1 MTRIGEIMLLALL
14 ALPSVLFGQTVRKDI
29 PELEFARFDLNKIE
43 FLGDSSAFEKAF
55 AKMDAAVLSGSGSF
69 RIMHIGGSHVQGG
82 TFTRRL
88 RNDLLALGG
97 KDGGRGMVFPFTA
110 AKTNTPSSYRSRYE
124 GEWEATKNTT
134 RELPRRL
141 GLTGMA
147 VSTTDSTASVRIVL
161 KARNAGADDPEF
173 LFDRLNVLGYSADG
187 ERFPVVVTNAGDTLQ
202 GTRNE
207 ESSCWSFQ
215 LPEPQ
220 DSVKVAVAGT
230 GGELTLTGI
239 YLDNSSEGI
248 TVTGIG
254 VNGAALPSYLRC
266 EDFERDLKMVNPDM
280 VILAIGVNDA
290 SGKNFSQDEFIARY
304 KVLVQKVRAVN
315 PDCALLFVSNNDTF
329 KRVRRRGYLV
339 NQNGLEAQEA
349 FFRLCCDC
357 GGGFWDM
364 FGIMGGLGSMKK
376 WEEASLAKR
385 DKIHFTDEGYVILG
399 DLLYNALMAKY
410 IEHLRRKPWMA

>member
-1 MTRIGEIMLLALL
+1 M
-14 ALPSVLFGQTVRKDI
+14 
-29 PELEFARFDLNKIE
+29 
-43 FLGDSSAFEKAF
+43 
-55 AKMDAAVLSGSGSF
+55 
-69 RIMHIGGSHVQGG
+69 
-82 TFTRRL
+82 
-88 RNDLLALGG
+88 
-97 KDGGRGMVFPFTA
+97 
-110 AKTNTPSSYRSRYE
+110 
-124 GEWEATKNTT
+124 
-134 RELPRRL
+134 
-141 GLTGMA
+141 
-147 VSTTDSTASVRIVL
+147 
-161 KARNAGADDPEF
+161 
-173 LFDRLNVLGYSADG
+173 
-187 ERFPVVVTNAGDTLQ
+187 
-202 GTRNE
+202 
-207 ESSCWSFQ
+207 
-215 LPEPQ
+215 
-220 DSVKVAVAGT
+220 
-230 GGELTLTGI
+230 TGI

-304 KVLVQKVRAVN
+304 KVLIQKVRAVN